1 MTEIVLHSLLHRKKL
16 VLNSLLHHKKM
27 HALASQMQMCLQES
41 PKPTY
46 EHDLPESD
54 SEARRRGENK
64 ANSERGVSINYP
76 SSMNTI

>member
-1 MTEIVLHSLLHRKKL
+1 
-16 VLNSLLHHKKM
+16 M

-46 EHDLPESD
+46 EHNLPGSD
-54 SEARRRGENK
+54 SEARRRAENS
-64 ANSERGVSINYP
+64 ANSERGVSINFP